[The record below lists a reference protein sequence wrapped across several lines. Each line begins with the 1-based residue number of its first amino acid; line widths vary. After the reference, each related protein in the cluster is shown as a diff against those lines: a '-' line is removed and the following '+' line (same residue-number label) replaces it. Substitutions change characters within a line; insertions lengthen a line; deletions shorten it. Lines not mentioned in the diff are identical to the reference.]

1 MNINLVGNASI
12 ERLKLSANGY
22 EPLQIIQE
30 QGTKYSNL
38 SGGGMNKMEA
48 MTQKNFLVKTLILAK
63 KVRVIDSYKMPFKN
77 LLN

>member
-48 MTQKNFLVKTLILAK
+48 MTQRTF
-63 KVRVIDSYKMPFKN
+63 
-77 LLN
+77 